1 MMSNYLPTVFGEN
14 LMDVFDDFDR
24 SFFRGFGN
32 IDHTL
37 YGKHAQHMMKTDVKE
52 LEDSYEVDIDLPGF
66 KKDEIGIELKEGY
79 LTITA
84 SKGVEKDEEDKK
96 TRRVIRQERYS
107 GTSQRTFYVGD
118 VKPEEVKCKYDAGV
132 LMIEFPKKDARKVEG
147 PHTIMIEG

>member
-1 MMSNYLPTVFGEN
+1 MLPMMFSEN
-14 LMDVFDDFDR
+14 LFDDLFNDAFGR
-24 SFFRGFGN
+24 SVWN
-32 IDHTL
+32 TDKAL
-37 YGKHAQHMMKTDVKE
+37 YGKNASRIMKTDVHE
-52 LEDSYEVDIDLPGF
+52 TEDSYELAVDLPGF